1 MRTARRLL
9 DPTLHDLSP
18 RHLEIYWRYQ
28 VVRTAVD
35 FGAAVC
41 FVVGSVLF
49 FWERTTLAATW
60 FFLIGSVLFA
70 VKPTVDMV
78 RAAHLRRLPDADHSS
93 SARSGADRRQ
103 PMATT

>member
-1 MRTARRLL
+1 MRKARHLL

-28 VVRTAVD
+28 AVRTGVD
-35 FGAAVC
+35 FGAALC

-49 FWERTTLAATW
+49 FWERTTLTATW

-70 VKPTVDMV
+70 VKPTIDMV
-78 RAAHLRRLPDADHSS
+78 RAVHLRQLPGSDDSS
-93 SARSGADRRQ
+93 RGTGTADRRQ
-103 PMATT
+103 PVSA